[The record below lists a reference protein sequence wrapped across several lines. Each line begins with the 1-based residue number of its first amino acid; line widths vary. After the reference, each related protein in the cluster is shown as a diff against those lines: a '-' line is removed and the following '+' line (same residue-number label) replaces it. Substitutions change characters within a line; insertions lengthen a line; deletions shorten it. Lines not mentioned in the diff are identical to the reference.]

1 MKRTK
6 FLSFLLAA
14 LLVLSSFSC
23 LSVVSFAA
31 ELVDSGYTPDSENA
45 ENPENRITSWEFYDD
60 GVLYIYD
67 NPGGVP
73 WAKYADQIL
82 SVVLKGKADGES
94 CKLTALP
101 GKAFYGYEN
110 LASVDFRGASGSLQ
124 IIGAHAFD
132 GCTSITDIKLP
143 NSVITI
149 EDYAFYACPNLRTV
163 KLSAS
168 LKNVGKNVFKGCK
181 ALETVD
187 VPNGVITIGY
197 GMFEDCSV
205 LATIELPDSV
215 EAINAHAFEGCSA
228 LKEIVIPDSVVDLGD
243 YAFYESGITKAYVGH
258 SVTNVGSYV
267 FGRCSALEEVTFT
280 SGINTIGEWM
290 FYDCTSLATIVD
302 FPESVKV
309 IGAHAFEG
317 CSALTAVAIPNTV
330 VEIGDSAFAGCST
343 LADVTLSTALTK
355 IGANAFNGASV
366 TAIDIPYGV
375 QEIGAGA
382 FANCSALTAINV
394 ASANTAY
401 KSLDGVLYTVD
412 MGILILCPAGK
423 TGEVVIS
430 DATNS
435 IYSNAF
441 LGCTGITSVTIP
453 ASVQSI
459 DATAFNGC
467 SDDLVIKTLCSAYA
481 AEYAKLF
488 GIDTEIT
495 HTGEIEWVVTAE
507 PDCENYGEK
516 TAKCADCKEVQG
528 APELI
533 APLGHSY
540 DAGVVTKKATC
551 TENGVVTFTCEHE
564 GCLDSYTEDIPA
576 TGHKM
581 DSGIVLQEPT
591 CDDNGK
597 RRFSCQNE
605 GCYYY
610 EDYDIPAT
618 GHSYDN
624 GTITVAPTC
633 ETAGEIV
640 YKCTDPACTN
650 SYKDVIPATGH
661 KLGAEVEAKA
671 PLCEEDGYVIQKCEN
686 DDCSYVKT
694 TIVPATEH
702 KYDKGAITKYP
713 TVHENGEYT
722 YTCQNEWCTE
732 DHTNHVKVFEI
743 ETNAFDGILDT
754 NDGAYADDKGIQ
766 NLTWILTDEYDL
778 YVFADV
784 DANEWSDHRALI
796 ETVTFTD
803 KATTV
808 ANGSF
813 AGMPKLREAN
823 ILLNLGTIEA
833 YAFQYCPALE
843 TVVTGSIK
851 TIGDYA
857 FYECDA
863 LTYVDIYGGLEEVG
877 KNIFKSCDKLE
888 EVIIRNGSLN
898 IGYGMFEDCLS
909 LKTVDLP
916 DSLVTIGE
924 LAFDDCISLEA
935 ITVPDSV
942 HTVGRYAFHN
952 CSSAKTAYIGH
963 NAEDIGEYAFSGCS
977 SLENVEIAC
986 AMRVFP
992 EGMFMNCKALAS
1004 IELEEGVEEIRKN
1017 AFKDC
1022 SALAEINLPS
1032 TVKTIG
1038 DSAFDGT
1045 ALKEI
1050 NIPADV
1056 ELIDRGAFT
1065 NCNSLTAIN
1074 VDDKNDF
1081 YFSVDGV
1088 LYDVRLNT
1096 LMLCPA
1102 GKKGEVAVWHT
1113 TTAVADDAFIGCKGI
1128 TKVTIPNSVMQIGA
1142 NAFNNCATNIIIKG
1156 NCDSQGIVFAK
1167 ARGMATE
1174 INHVA
1179 GLVWQTKVEPNC
1191 LEKGMDELVCA
1202 GCGDISE
1209 TKETDALGHNYNSG
1223 VITTD
1228 PTCDADGV
1236 MTYTCQ
1242 REGCTASYT
1251 KPIPATK
1258 HNFDSGKVISA
1269 PTCEEKGTMRYS
1281 CQNAGCLESYDED
1294 IKALGHSMDAGTV
1307 ITPVTCE
1314 ADGLKVYKC
1323 TNTGCLHEVE
1333 EVLTKLGH
1341 NYVATEIKKATC
1353 LENGKLQYT
1362 CGNCGDS
1369 YIETTVGEH
1378 LPYSKP
1384 VTVAPTCTE
1393 KGKTGDRCSLCGQF
1407 FGTVTEIPATG
1418 HSYVNGTC
1426 TGCGDKSAT
1435 QQPSNP
1441 GGTVVTPEGGS
1452 NNNNSG
1458 TNNPVAAKPATPKLL
1473 LLMNRNEGLV
1483 LTWRA
1488 VDGAK
1493 AYRVY
1498 RRGAGEK
1505 SWTYL
1510 TTVTDTTFVDSKA
1523 ETGKYWRYTV
1533 RATNDAG
1540 YSGFENGLYI
1550 KRVDTPHMTGISN
1563 VATGIKISWSSIS
1576 NAKSYKIYR
1585 RGVGESWKC
1594 IATVGASVTS
1604 YTDSTIKNN
1613 SGNYYRYTV
1622 RAIDGYYS
1630 YFESGLFTKFVA
1642 APHLKSVAKTS
1653 NGVKVTWGAVNGADT
1668 YRVYRRGAGQSWVY
1682 VTTVTGTSYVDTSVK
1697 NATGYYRYTVRA
1709 VDSGRYSGY
1718 ETGLLIKK

>member
-6 FLSFLLAA
+6 VLSFLLAA

-31 ELVDSGYTPDSENA
+31 NLVGSGYTPDTENA
-45 ENPENRITSWEFYDD
+45 EDPSKKIVAWEFYDD

-67 NPGGVP
+67 NPGGAP
-73 WAKYADQIL
+73 WEKYADQIL
-82 SVVLKGKADGES
+82 SVVLKGQTDEGE
-94 CKLTALP
+94 CNLTALP
-101 GKAFYGYEN
+101 SKAFYGYKN
-110 LASVDFRGASGSLQ
+110 LATVDFSGAAGSLQ

-168 LKNVGKNVFKGCK
+168 LENVGKNIFKGCS
-181 ALETVD
+181 ALETVV
-187 VPNGVITIGY
+187 VPNGAKAIGY
-197 GMFEDCSV
+197 GMFEDCSA
-205 LATIELPDSV
+205 LAIIDLPDSV

-228 LKEIVIPDSVVDLGD
+228 LTEIVIPDSVVDLGD
-243 YAFYESGITKAYVGH
+243 YAFYESGIKTAYVGH
-258 SVTNVGSYV
+258 NVTNVGSYV

-290 FYDCTSLATIVD
+290 FYGCTSLATIVD
-302 FPESVKV
+302 FPESVQV

-317 CSALTAVAIPNTV
+317 CSALTTVAIPNTV
-330 VEIGDSAFAGCST
+330 TEIGDSAFAGCST
-343 LADVTLSTALTK
+343 LANVTLSTALEK
-355 IGANAFNGASV
+355 IGDNSFNGASV
-366 TAIDIPYGV
+366 TNIDIPYGV
-375 QEIGAGA
+375 QLIGAGA

-394 ASANTAY
+394 ATDNTAY
-401 KSLDGVLYTVD
+401 KSLDGVLYTAD
-412 MGILILCPAGK
+412 MGTLILCPAGK
-423 TGEVVIS
+423 TGDVVIP

-441 LGCTGITSVTIP
+441 LGCTGISSVTIP
-453 ASVQSI
+453 ATVQNI

-467 SDDLVIKTLCSAYA
+467 ADNLVIKTLCSTYA

-495 HTGEIEWVVTAE
+495 HTGEIEWVVTTE

-516 TAKCADCKEVQG
+516 TPTCSDCKEVQG

-533 APLGHSY
+533 DPLGHSY
-540 DAGVVTKKATC
+540 DEGVVTKKPTC
-551 TENGVVTFTCEHE
+551 TEDGVVTFTCEHE
-564 GCLDSYTEDIPA
+564 GCLESYTEDIPA

-581 DSGIVLQEPT
+581 DSGVVLQEPT
-591 CDDNGK
+591 CDVNGK

-618 GHSYDN
+618 GHSYDD

-633 ETAGEIV
+633 DTAGEKV
-640 YKCTDPACTN
+640 FKCTDPACTM
-650 SYKDVIPATGH
+650 SYTEVLPATGH
-661 KLGAEVEAKA
+661 SYGDEVITLA
-671 PLCEEDGYVIQKCEN
+671 PLCEVNGESIKACQNDGCTKVL
-686 DDCSYVKT
+686 T
-694 TIVPATEH
+694 TVLPSTEH
-702 KYDKGAITKYP
+702 KYDKGSITKYP

-732 DHTNHVKVFEI
+732 DHANHVKVVEI
-743 ETNAFDGILDT
+743 ITNAFDGILDT

-766 NLTWILTDEYDL
+766 NLTWVLTDEYDL

-803 KATTV
+803 EATTV
-808 ANGSF
+808 SNGSF
-813 AGMPKLREAN
+813 ARMPKLREAY

-833 YAFQYCPALE
+833 YAFQLCPALE

-851 TIGDYA
+851 SIGNFA
-857 FYECDA
+857 FYDCDA
-863 LTYVDIYGGLEEVG
+863 LTYVDIYGGLDRDQVG
-877 KNIFKSCDKLE
+877 SNVFLSCDKLST
-888 EVIIRNGSLN
+888 VILGNGCLEL
-898 IGYGMFEDCLS
+898 GYAMFMDCAALS
-909 LKTVDLP
+909 EITLP
-916 DSLVTIGE
+916 ESLV
-924 LAFDDCISLEA
+924 
-935 ITVPDSV
+935 V
-942 HTVGRYAFHN
+942 
-952 CSSAKTAYIGH
+952 
-963 NAEDIGEYAFSGCS
+963 
-977 SLENVEIAC
+977 
-986 AMRVFP
+986 
-992 EGMFMNCKALAS
+992 
-1004 IELEEGVEEIRKN
+1004 
-1017 AFKDC
+1017 
-1022 SALAEINLPS
+1022 
-1032 TVKTIG
+1032 IG

-1045 ALKEI
+1045 SLKTI
-1050 NIPADV
+1050 NVPKDV
-1056 ELIDRGAFT
+1056 ELINKGAFT

-1088 LYDVRLNT
+1088 LYDIRLNT

-1102 GKKGEVAVWHT
+1102 GKKGEVVVWDT
-1113 TTAVADDAFIGCKGI
+1113 TTAIADDAFIGCKGI
-1128 TKVTIPNSVMQIGA
+1128 TKVTIPNGVMQISS
-1142 NAFNNCATNIIIKG
+1142 NAFNNCASTLIIKG
-1156 NCDSQGIVFAK
+1156 DCDSQGIAFAK
-1167 ARGMATE
+1167 SRGMATE

-1191 LEKGMDELVCA
+1191 LEKGIDELVCA
-1202 GCGDISE
+1202 GCGDVSE
-1209 TKETDALGHNYNSG
+1209 TKETDALGHNYDSG

-1228 PTCDADGV
+1228 PTCDTDGV

-1269 PTCEEKGTMRYS
+1269 PTCEQKGTMRYS
-1281 CQNAGCLESYDED
+1281 CQNAGCLESYDEE

-1314 ADGLKVYKC
+1314 EDGLKVYKC
-1323 TNTGCLHEVE
+1323 TNTGCLYQVE

-1362 CGNCGDS
+1362 CSNCGDS

-1384 VTVAPTCTE
+1384 ITVAPTCTE
-1393 KGKTGDRCSLCGQF
+1393 KGKTGERCSLCGQF

-1418 HSYVNGTC
+1418 HNYVNGTC
-1426 TGCGDKSAT
+1426 TGCGDKTAT

-1452 NNNNSG
+1452 NDNTGN
-1458 TNNPVAAKPATPKLL
+1458 TNKPVVAKPATPKLL

-1483 LTWRA
+1483 LTWKA

-1550 KRVDTPHMTGISN
+1550 KRVNTPHMTGISN
-1563 VATGIKISWSSIS
+1563 VANGIKISWTSIS

-1630 YFESGLFTKFVA
+1630 YFEDGLFTKFVA

>member
-14 LLVLSSFSC
+14 LLVLSSISC

-31 ELVDSGYTPDSENA
+31 ELEGSGYTPDSANA
-45 ENPENRITSWEFYDD
+45 VNPEDRIVAWEFYDD

-73 WAKYADQIL
+73 WAKYSDQII
-82 SVVLKGKADGES
+82 SVVLKGKTDDVA
-94 CKLTALP
+94 CNATALP
-101 GKAFYGYEN
+101 GKAFYGCEN
-110 LASVDFRGASGSLQ
+110 LTSVDLSGAAGSLQ

-132 GCTSITDIKLP
+132 GCTALTEIKLP
-143 NSVITI
+143 NGVITVD
-149 EDYAFYACPNLRTV
+149 DYAFYGCSKLEKVT
-163 KLSAS
+163 LSAS
-168 LKNVGKNVFKGCK
+168 LQSVGKNVFKGCS
-181 ALETVD
+181 ALETVV
-187 VPNGVITIGY
+187 VPNGAKTIGY
-197 GMFEDCSV
+197 GMFEDCSA
-205 LATIELPDSV
+205 LTAIDLPDSV

-228 LKEIVIPDSVVDLGD
+228 LTEIVIPDSVVDLGD
-243 YAFYESGITKAYVGH
+243 YAFYESGIKKAYVGH

-290 FYDCTSLATIVD
+290 FYGCSSLATIVD
-302 FPESVKV
+302 FPESVRV

-330 VEIGDSAFAGCST
+330 TEIGDSAFAGCSN
-343 LADVTLSTALTK
+343 LADVALSTALTK
-355 IGANAFNGASV
+355 IGDNAFNGASV
-366 TAIDIPYGV
+366 TAINIPYGV
-375 QEIGAGA
+375 KEIGAGA
-382 FANCSALTAINV
+382 FANCSSLTAINV
-394 ASANTAY
+394 ATANTAY
-401 KSLDGVLYTVD
+401 KSIDGVLYAADLGT
-412 MGILILCPAGK
+412 LILCPAGK
-423 TGEVVIS
+423 TGDVVVS

-441 LGCTGITSVTIP
+441 LGCTGISAVTIP
-453 ASVQSI
+453 ATVQSI

-467 SDDLVIKTLCSAYA
+467 ADDLVIKTLCSAYA

-488 GIDTEIT
+488 GIDAEIT

-516 TAKCADCKEVQG
+516 TPTCSDCKEVQG

-533 APLGHSY
+533 DPLGHSY
-540 DAGVVTKKATC
+540 DAGVVTKNPTC
-551 TENGVVTFTCEHE
+551 TDKGIVTFTCEHD
-564 GCLDSYTEDIPA
+564 GCLDSYTEDLPA
-576 TGHKM
+576 TGHNM
-581 DSGIVLQEPT
+581 DSGVVLQEPT

-618 GHSYDN
+618 GHSYDA

-633 ETAGEIV
+633 DTAGEKV
-640 YKCTDPACTN
+640 FKCTDAACTV
-650 SYKDVIPATGH
+650 SYTEVLPATGH
-661 KLGAEVEAKA
+661 SYGEEVIVVA
-671 PLCEEDGYVIQKCEN
+671 PSCEENGE
-686 DDCSYVKT
+686 SVKACQNSGCTSVLT
-694 TIVPATEH
+694 TVLPATEH
-702 KYDKGAITKYP
+702 NYDKGSITKYP

-722 YTCQNEWCTE
+722 YICQNEWCTE
-732 DHTNHVKVFEI
+732 DHANHVKVVEI
-743 ETNAFDGILDT
+743 ATNAFDGILDT
-754 NDGAYADDKGIQ
+754 NEGAYADDKGIQ
-766 NLTWILTDEYDL
+766 NLNWILTDEYDL

-808 ANGSF
+808 TNGSF
-813 AGMPKLREAN
+813 ARMPKLREAN

-833 YAFQYCPALE
+833 YAFQLCPALE

-851 TIGDYA
+851 TIGNFA
-857 FYECDA
+857 FYGCDA
-863 LTYVDIYGGLEEVG
+863 LTYVDIYGGLDRDQMGSNV
-877 KNIFKSCDKLE
+877 FLSCDNLSKVVLGNGCLE
-888 EVIIRNGSLN
+888 L
-898 IGYGMFEDCLS
+898 GY
-909 LKTVDLP
+909 
-916 DSLVTIGE
+916 
-924 LAFDDCISLEA
+924 A
-935 ITVPDSV
+935 
-942 HTVGRYAFHN
+942 
-952 CSSAKTAYIGH
+952 
-963 NAEDIGEYAFSGCS
+963 
-977 SLENVEIAC
+977 
-986 AMRVFP
+986 
-992 EGMFMNCKALAS
+992 MFMECAALT
-1004 IELEEGVEEIRKN
+1004 EIT
-1017 AFKDC
+1017 
-1022 SALAEINLPS
+1022 LPES
-1032 TVKTIG
+1032 LLVIG

-1045 ALKEI
+1045 SLKTI
-1050 NIPADV
+1050 NVPKDV
-1056 ELIDRGAFT
+1056 EFINKGAFT

-1102 GKKGEVAVWHT
+1102 GKTGEVAVWNT
-1113 TTAVADDAFIGCKGI
+1113 TTAIAEDAFIGCKGV
-1128 TKVTIPNSVMQIGA
+1128 TKVTIPNSVVQISS
-1142 NAFNNCATNIIIKG
+1142 NAFNNCATNLVIKG
-1156 NCDSQGIVFAK
+1156 DCDSQGIAFAK

-1174 INHVA
+1174 ITHVA

-1202 GCGDISE
+1202 GCGDVSE
-1209 TKETDALGHNYNSG
+1209 TKETDALGHNYDSG

-1258 HNFDSGKVISA
+1258 HNFDAGKVISA

-1307 ITPVTCE
+1307 VTPVTCE

-1353 LENGKLQYT
+1353 LENGKIQYT
-1362 CGNCGDS
+1362 CSNCGDS
-1369 YIETTVGEH
+1369 YIKTTVGAH

-1384 VTVAPTCTE
+1384 ITVAPTCTE
-1393 KGKTGDRCSLCGQF
+1393 KGKTGERCSLCGQF
-1407 FGTVTEIPATG
+1407 FGTITEIPATG
-1418 HSYVNGTC
+1418 HNYVNGTC

-1435 QQPSNP
+1435 QQPSKP
-1441 GGTVVTPEGGS
+1441 SGTVVTPEGG
-1452 NNNNSG
+1452 NNNNTG
-1458 TNNPVAAKPATPKLL
+1458 NTNKPVAAKPATPKLL
-1473 LLMNRNEGLV
+1473 LLTNRNEGLV
-1483 LTWRA
+1483 LTWEA

-1505 SWTYL
+1505 SWTYI

-1550 KRVDTPHMTGISN
+1550 KRVATPHMTGISN
-1563 VATGIKISWSSIS
+1563 VANGIKISWTSIS

-1594 IATVGASVTS
+1594 IATVGASVTC

-1642 APHLKSVAKTS
+1642 APHLKGVAKTS
-1653 NGVKVTWGAVNGADT
+1653 NGVKVTWGAVNGADA

-1682 VTTVTGTSYVDTSVK
+1682 VTTVTGTTYVDTAVK
-1697 NATGYYRYTVRA
+1697 DATGYYRYTVRA